1 MSQQTQTAKLLD
13 TAGIVRKGEELDIQA
28 ISAWLQSQGLN
39 LADNANETAQV
50 TQYSGG
56 ASNWTYRLEYKSD
69 DPNKCH
75 DLILR
80 RPPAGTKAK
89 SAHDMVREYQVQH
102 ALQADYPYV
111 PKMVALC
118 TDETVIGCDFYVMER
133 LEGIIPRA
141 NFPKSLDLSTEQTKT
156 LCKNVLDA
164 WIALH
169 QINTTNNAEL
179 SKLGKGDGYCERQI
193 TGWDKRYAKAHTP
206 NVPTFALVRDW
217 LKNNIPADSKN
228 CLIHNDWRLD
238 NVVLDPTEPT
248 KVIGVLDWEM
258 ATLGDPLMD
267 LGSALAYWVQADDD
281 PVTQQFR
288 RQPTNVAGM
297 MTRQQVVDYYL
308 EKTGLKIDN
317 WTFYEVYG
325 LFRLAGIAQQI
336 YYRYYHKQTDN
347 PMFKD
352 FWIVI
357 HVLNAR
363 CLAMIA
369 KYENNNHDNDFI
381 NTIKADMQGAG
392 LDDDMLANLPEQ
404 LQGLVKSMVFA

>member
-1 MSQQTQTAKLLD
+1 MTQDTTLLD
-13 TAGIVRKGEELDIQA
+13 TASTVRQGEELDIQA
-28 ISAWLQSQGLN
+28 VTAWLKQQGLAF
-39 LADNANETAQV
+39 ADNADETVQV

-56 ASNWTYRLEYKSD
+56 ASNWTYRLQYPSD
-69 DPNKCH
+69 TAEKKH
-75 DLILR
+75 DFILR

-102 ALQADYPYV
+102 ALSADYPFV

-118 TDETVIGCDFYVMER
+118 TDDSVIGCDFYVMQR

-141 NFPKSLDLSTEQTKT
+141 NFPKSLTLTPEQTTT
-156 LCKNVLDA
+156 LCTNVLDA

-169 QINTTNNAEL
+169 NVDTANNPQL
-179 SKLGKGDGYCERQI
+179 SQLGKGEGYCQRQI
-193 TGWDKRYAKAHTP
+193 DGWDKRYAKAHTP
-206 NVPTFALVRDW
+206 NVPTFGLVREW
-217 LKNNIPADSKN
+217 LQANTPNDSKT

-238 NVVLDPTEPT
+238 NVVFDVNEPT

-288 RQPTNVAGM
+288 RQPTNVEGM
-297 MTRQQVVDYYL
+297 LTRQQVVDYYL
-308 EKTGLKIDN
+308 EKTGLTVDN
-317 WTFYEVYG
+317 WAFYEVYG

-336 YYRYYHKQTDN
+336 YYRYYNKQTDN

-357 HVLNAR
+357 HVLNAK
-363 CLAMIA
+363 CLALIS
-369 KYENNNHDNDFI
+369 KQEGGDFI
-381 NTIKADMQGAG
+381 SRINDNLEQAD
-392 LDDDMLANLPEQ
+392 LTDELLANLPAPV
-404 LQGLVKSMVFA
+404 QGLVKSIVYS